1 MIDLL
6 NHKQIHLFS
15 NKDFDSLVLLCLSK
29 LMKKN
34 LKIFG
39 LKNELGKRILGKLF
53 FD

>member
-6 NHKQIHLFS
+6 NHKQIHLS
-15 NKDFDSLVLLCLSK
+15 NKNFDSLVLLCLSK